1 MPAVN
6 LNHVSLSEQL
16 ILLVE
21 DNDEHALL
29 IRRGLC
35 KGTAI
40 ESVQIVT
47 SGEEAIEY
55 LEGTG
60 RYSHRDEFPLPSVV
74 LLDLD
79 LPGISG
85 FDVLRWI
92 RKQPILKTLWVVVI
106 TCSVLEQD
114 VSLASILGANSF
126 IVKPRDLDSLIQMV
140 EASRSYWMGAD
151 EVSLPVLPGR
161 NAGAILE

>member
-1 MPAVN
+1 MA
-6 LNHVSLSEQL
+6 EKL

-21 DNDEHALL
+21 DREDHALL
-29 IRRGLC
+29 IRRGLR
-35 KGTAI
+35 KGPPI
-40 ESVQIVT
+40 ELLRVVT

-55 LEGTG
+55 LGGTG
-60 RYSHRDEFPLPSVV
+60 PYSDRNEFPLPAVV

-92 RKQPILKTLWVVVI
+92 RKQTELKSLWVVVI
-106 TCSVLEQD
+106 TCSELEQNA
-114 VSLASILGANSF
+114 SLASILGANSF

-140 EASRSYWMGAD
+140 ET
-151 EVSLPVLPGR
+151 SLPYWLGSKALRMEPQR
-161 NAGAILE
+161 QF

>member
-1 MPAVN
+1 MA
-6 LNHVSLSEQL
+6 EKL

-21 DNDEHALL
+21 DREDHALL
-29 IRRGLC
+29 IRRGLR
-35 KGTAI
+35 KGPSI
-40 ESVQIVT
+40 ELLRVVT

-55 LEGTG
+55 LGGTG
-60 RYSHRDEFPLPSVV
+60 PYSDRNEFPLPAVV

-92 RKQPILKTLWVVVI
+92 RKQTELKSLWVVVI
-106 TCSVLEQD
+106 TCSELEQNA
-114 VSLASILGANSF
+114 SLASILGANSF

-140 EASRSYWMGAD
+140 ET
-151 EVSLPVLPGR
+151 SLPYWLGSKALRMEPQR
-161 NAGAILE
+161 QF